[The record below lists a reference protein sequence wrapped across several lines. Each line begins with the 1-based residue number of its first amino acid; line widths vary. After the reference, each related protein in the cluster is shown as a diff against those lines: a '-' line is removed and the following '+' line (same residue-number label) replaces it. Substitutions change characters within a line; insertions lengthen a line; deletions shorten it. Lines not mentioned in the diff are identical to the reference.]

1 MRNKYSILS
10 PNTLFGLAQK
20 GIPKVVENR
29 TDSKQDVDRELKH
42 VCEEFIME
50 SAKAAAEPLSLF
62 LLKVSMMMK
71 EYYPNINWS

>member
-20 GIPKVVENR
+20 GIPKLVENR
-29 TDSKQDVDRELKH
+29 TDSKQEVDQGLKH

-50 SAKAAAEPLSLF
+50 SAKAAVEPVSSF
-62 LLKVSMMMK
+62 LVKVRFNPK
-71 EYYPNINWS
+71 EISN